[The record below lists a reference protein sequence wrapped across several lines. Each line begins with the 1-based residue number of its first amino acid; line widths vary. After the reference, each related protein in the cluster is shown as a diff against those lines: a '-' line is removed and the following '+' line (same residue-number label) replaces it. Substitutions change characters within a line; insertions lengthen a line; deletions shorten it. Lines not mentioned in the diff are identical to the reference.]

1 MKREEEEEEEASRPL
16 NAGHPSFAKRAE
28 SLGRNAQIF
37 KGLKGHVEGSAR
49 TADGSPPA
57 KPAANRSRGGDRSG

>member
-28 SLGRNAQIF
+28 SLGRDAKIF
-37 KGLKGHVEGSAR
+37 KGLKGHVEESTS
-49 TADGSPPA
+49 TADGSPPT
-57 KPAANRSRGGDRSG
+57 KPTANRSRRGDRSG